1 VALFHIQNFLPS
13 FSSRLLP
20 PSLKTTIGGRS
31 FFLVSVMTAIQ
42 DYLDRLVAGEDLDT
56 SQAYR
61 AFSAVMD
68 GECSDVELAAL
79 LTAIRIKRE
88 AVSEIVGAARAMQER
103 ATPILAT
110 TRGLL
115 DTCGTGGDQ
124 LQTFNIST
132 ATAFVVAAC
141 GVPIAKHGNRG
152 VSSVSGSPDVLE
164 QLGVQNNLSPEAV
177 ARCVDELGIGFCFAP
192 LFHSAM
198 KHAAPVRKQL
208 RFRTIFN
215 LLGPLTNPAKAD
227 FQLLGTG
234 RVETAGRLARALAEL
249 GRRHAYVV
257 CGADQLDEV
266 SLWGTTSAFEVTG
279 AQVVEHHWTAE
290 TFGLPECQ
298 VADLQINSP
307 AESAAILRGIFEG
320 RPGPQRNIV
329 LANAAAGLLAA
340 QAASDPRDG
349 VEQAAV
355 AIDSGKVPDL
365 VHRLAELSTKLGT

>member
-1 VALFHIQNFLPS
+1 
-13 FSSRLLP
+13 
-20 PSLKTTIGGRS
+20 
-31 FFLVSVMTAIQ
+31 MTAIQ
-42 DYLDRLVAGEDLDT
+42 DYLDRLVAGEDLDAG
-56 SQAYR
+56 QAYA

-68 GECSDVELAAL
+68 GQCSDVELAAL

-103 ATPILAT
+103 ATPIPTT

-141 GVPIAKHGNRG
+141 GVPVAKHGNRG
-152 VSSVSGSPDVLE
+152 VSSISGSPDVLE
-164 QLGVQNNLSPEAV
+164 QLGVNNNLSPEAV

-215 LLGPLTNPAKAD
+215 LLGPLTNPAKAE

-249 GRRHAYVV
+249 GREHAFVV

-266 SLWGTTSAFEVTG
+266 SLWGSTTAFEVSG
-279 AQVVEHHWTAE
+279 GHVVEHHWSAT
-290 TFGLPECQ
+290 TFDLPECQ
-298 VADLQINSP
+298 VAELRINSP

-340 QAASDPRDG
+340 KAASDPRDG
-349 VEQAAV
+349 VEKAAR
-355 AIDSGKVPDL
+355 AIDSGKVRDL
-365 VHRLAELSTKLGT
+365 VHRLAELTTKLGT